1 MKKLKEIVCRKNRWI
16 TRDTHRV
23 TALSVACPVICK
35 LVDWTQS
42 SLAADPEVIPGKE
55 DKKRSFYYSYNWYS

>member
-1 MKKLKEIVCRKNRWI
+1 MKKVKEIVCRKNRWI
-16 TRDTHRV
+16 TRDTRHV
-23 TALSVACPVICK
+23 TALSVCPVICK

-55 DKKRSFYYSYNWYS
+55 DKKRSFYYLYNGYS